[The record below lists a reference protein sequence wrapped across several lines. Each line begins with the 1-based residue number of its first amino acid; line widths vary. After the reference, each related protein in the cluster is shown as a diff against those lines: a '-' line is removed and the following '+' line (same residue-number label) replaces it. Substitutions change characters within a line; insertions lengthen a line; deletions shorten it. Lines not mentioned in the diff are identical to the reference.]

1 MTNYGLGGLCEVH
14 VDPHG
19 MMETE
24 SLPKSREYL
33 KYTGKVQADHDFS
46 FNVKNCC
53 KIQPERLARPGKL
66 AGNSE
71 RARGI

>member
-33 KYTGKVQADHDFS
+33 KYTGKDHDF

-53 KIQPERLARPGKL
+53 KI
-66 AGNSE
+66 
-71 RARGI
+71 

>member
-33 KYTGKVQADHDFS
+33 KYTGKVQAHHDFFS
-46 FNVKNCC
+46 NVKNCC
-53 KIQPERLARPGKL
+53 KI
-66 AGNSE
+66 
-71 RARGI
+71 

>member
-33 KYTGKVQADHDFS
+33 KYTGKVQADHDFFLMS
-46 FNVKNCC
+46 
-53 KIQPERLARPGKL
+53 KIAAKFSQKGWLG
-66 AGNSE
+66 
-71 RARGI
+71 RAS